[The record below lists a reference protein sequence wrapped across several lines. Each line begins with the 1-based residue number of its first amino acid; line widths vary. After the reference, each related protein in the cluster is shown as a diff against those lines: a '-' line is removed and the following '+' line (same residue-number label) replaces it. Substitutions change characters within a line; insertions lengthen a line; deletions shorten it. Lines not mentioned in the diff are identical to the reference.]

1 MGGWVETY
9 PIFVWIFGICLTLQG
24 TYHGKV
30 LFEAHGLILLMQS
43 VICLQETTVSE
54 KVTAYLQ
61 DLSLFASAGGIVN
74 TQRKCPI
81 ILKFHLLN
89 ILTLS

>member
-1 MGGWVETY
+1 
-9 PIFVWIFGICLTLQG
+9 
-24 TYHGKV
+24 
-30 LFEAHGLILLMQS
+30 MQS

-81 ILKFHLLN
+81 ILMIIQFHLLN
-89 ILTLS
+89 RLTLS